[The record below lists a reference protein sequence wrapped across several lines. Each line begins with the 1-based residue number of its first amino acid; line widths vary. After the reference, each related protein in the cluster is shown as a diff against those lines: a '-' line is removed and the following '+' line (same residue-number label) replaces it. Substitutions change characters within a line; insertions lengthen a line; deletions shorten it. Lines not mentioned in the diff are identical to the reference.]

1 MIALLLALIGLP
13 AGLALDRIVV
23 QLAVPLDGDEE
34 DPAPRTAK
42 PPKAKPPKAKRRRP
56 ASAETGSLVLDLD
69 LPPRAW
75 ARRLLIVGI
84 TVGLFAL
91 AGARYDEPVHLAIVA
106 AYICALIICAATDL
120 LVYRV
125 PNVITYPAI
134 AGALTV
140 AALMPD
146 ATVPSA
152 LGGAALAGGALF
164 LPALFT
170 GGLGMGMG
178 DVKLATFVGLAL
190 GFSFAAPALIVTAL
204 TGGAVAVL
212 LMITGVRKRGEPIAY
227 APFIALGAVTALL
240 VWGTAFTTLG

>member
-23 QLAVPLDGDEE
+23 QLAVPLDEEDEE
-34 DPAPRTAK
+34 PAPR
-42 PPKAKPPKAKRRRP
+42 KAKPPKAKRRRP
-56 ASAETGSLVLDLD
+56 AGAETGSLVLDLD
-69 LPPRAW
+69 LPRRVW
-75 ARRLLIVGI
+75 ARRLLIVAA

-91 AGARYDEPVHLAIVA
+91 AGARYDEPLHVAIVA
-106 AYICALIICAATDL
+106 VYICAFIVCAATDL

-134 AGALTV
+134 AGALVV
-140 AALMPD
+140 AAVMPD
-146 ATVPSA
+146 ASLPSA
-152 LGGAALAGGALF
+152 LGGAALVGGALF
-164 LPALFT
+164 LPALLT

-190 GFSFAAPALIVTAL
+190 GLSFAAPALVVTAL
-204 TGGAVAVL
+204 TGGGVAVL
-212 LMITGVRKRGEPIAY
+212 LLITGVRKRGEPIAY

-240 VWGTAFTTLG
+240 MWGAAFTTLG